1 MTTKIELLPD
11 ERRTEMTNNIK
22 LLPLPEGNVAHL
34 IAAQEFVFAKFV
46 RHPGYK
52 GDA

>member
-34 IAAQEFVFAKFV
+34 IAAQDAEIKALRADV
-46 RHPGYK
+46 RTCEE
-52 GDA
+52 